1 MFLRISKYPKF
12 VAYELNYIRGVWQNA
27 QWKHHMTNV
36 TQRRRQL
43 EVVSVRRNGGPVDP
57 VVSINDF

>member
-1 MFLRISKYPKF
+1 
-12 VAYELNYIRGVWQNA
+12 
-27 QWKHHMTNV
+27 MTNE